1 MKFKKLLH
9 LLGNALFIF
18 YVIAFYRRACAR
30 IHIRRRISAWFY
42 KYKVILFFF
51 HEYHNCSTL
60 IIEVGDSFGVEISS
74 LWLTENLKNHFYV
87 HDIIKVQKVLS
98 TPMLVD
104 TDLFY
109 HTLYFLLHFHTPTL
123 SPLFIFARIER
134 RIPILSRNAS
144 LINKQRVGP
153 IFQSTSH
160 NNFNYLW
167 HI

>member
-1 MKFKKLLH
+1 
-9 LLGNALFIF
+9 
-18 YVIAFYRRACAR
+18 
-30 IHIRRRISAWFY
+30 
-42 KYKVILFFF
+42 
-51 HEYHNCSTL
+51 
-60 IIEVGDSFGVEISS
+60 
-74 LWLTENLKNHFYV
+74 
-87 HDIIKVQKVLS
+87 
-98 TPMLVD
+98 MLVD

-109 HTLYFLLHFHTPTL
+109 HILYFLLHFLTPTL